1 MKYNSNSVW
10 YFICLFPSFSVMQ
23 QQNPSGSMVGTPAGM
38 TGTGLQTGI
47 SMQSTMVGSSSFQQ
61 RTNQAFSEFGNLTK

>member
-1 MKYNSNSVW
+1 
-10 YFICLFPSFSVMQ
+10 MQ
-23 QQNPSGSMVGTPAGM
+23 QQNTSGSMVGTPAGM